1 MNFRLSLHLSRQQST
16 DKIFIMR
23 PLKFLL
29 FIASVILF
37 WPSCREAQHYNKI
50 RFAGEAQ
57 GTYYAIT
64 YFGNDTIVHKN
75 EVDSLLNA
83 FDQSVS
89 VWVHE
94 SIISKINNNYPEV
107 EMGRHFMEI
116 FKQSKKI
123 WKNTNGAFDVT
134 VGPLVNAWGFG
145 FKNKIPVDDRVL
157 DSLLPLVDFEAV
169 RIENG
174 ALVKDHPGITIDFN
188 AIAQGYS
195 VDLLGGF
202 LESRGIQNYLVD
214 IGGEVLAKG
223 TKPGG
228 TGGKYWVVGIEKPA
242 ENADAARTLNAT
254 VEISDRAIATSG
266 NYRKFYEEN
275 GIRYSHT
282 IDPRTGYPVKHQL
295 LSATVMADSASI
307 ADGYATALMVMG
319 PEKSKEFLKN
329 TPYLEA
335 YLIYSDQNGEY
346 RTWATEKMKK
356 LIQEK

>member
-1 MNFRLSLHLSRQQST
+1 
-16 DKIFIMR
+16 MR
-23 PLKFLL
+23 PLKILL
-29 FIASVILF
+29 FVASVILF
-37 WPSCREAQHYNKI
+37 WLSCREAQHYNKI

-83 FDQSVS
+83 FDLSVS
-89 VWVHE
+89 VWVPE
-94 SIISKINNNYPEV
+94 SIISKFNNNDPGA
-107 EMGRHFMEI
+107 EMNQHFREI

-123 WKNTNGAFDVT
+123 WKNTNGAFDIT

-145 FKNKIPVDDRVL
+145 FKNKIQVNQQVI

-174 ALVKDHPGITIDFN
+174 KLVKDNPGIAIDFN

-228 TGGKYWVVGIEKPA
+228 KNWVVGIEKPTD
-242 ENADAARTLNAT
+242 NANAARTLKAT
-254 VEISDRAIATSG
+254 VEILNQAIATSG

-295 LSATVMADSASI
+295 LSASVMADSASI

-319 PEKSKEFLKN
+319 PDKSKEFLKN
-329 TPYLEA
+329 NPNLEA
-335 YLIYSDQNGEY
+335 YLIYSDQDGNY
-346 RTWATEKMKK
+346 RTWASDKFKK
-356 LIQEK
+356 LIRER

>member
-1 MNFRLSLHLSRQQST
+1 
-16 DKIFIMR
+16 MR
-23 PLKFLL
+23 PLNLL
-29 FIASVILF
+29 LLITAGILF
-37 WPSCREAQHYNKI
+37 WPSCREGQHQNKI
-50 RFAGEAQ
+50 QFRGEAQ
-57 GTYYAIT
+57 GTYYAVT
-64 YFGNDTIVHKN
+64 YLGNDTTVHKN
-75 EVDSLLNA
+75 EVDSLLKA
-83 FDQSVS
+83 FDQSAS
-89 VWVHE
+89 IWVPE
-94 SIISKINNNYPEV
+94 SIISKINNNDPGTEIDQ
-107 EMGRHFMEI
+107 HFREI

-123 WKNTNGAFDVT
+123 WKNTHGAFDIT

-145 FKNKIPVDDRVL
+145 FKNKIPINDQVI

-174 ALVKDHPGITIDFN
+174 TLVKDHPGITLDFN

-202 LESRGIQNYLVD
+202 LESKGIQNFLVD

-228 TGGKYWVVGIEKPA
+228 KYWVVGIEKPA
-242 ENADAARTLNAT
+242 GDANAARTLNAT
-254 VEISDRAIATSG
+254 VEISNKAIATSG

-275 GIRYSHT
+275 GTRYSHT

-319 PEKSKEFLKN
+319 LDKGIEFLKKN
-329 TPYLEA
+329 PELEA
-335 YLIYSDQNGEY
+335 YLIYSKQDGDY
-346 RTWATEKMKK
+346 RTWASNRFKK
-356 LIQEK
+356 LIRER